1 MNKNKIPPVTSRRFF
16 YYYYFCDAHIFQC
29 KCLSEFSKK
38 KKKCECCFYT
48 HFNRI
53 IIIIVKERHTH
64 TKKICSTN
72 TTQIEKW
79 TVLTFYETRAEN
91 FKIFKNILYGNDKWR
106 WTVKRRRILFIFI
119 KKGKRRF
126 VVSSNRLKRCW
137 QRCCT
142 QTDVIVLQGQQ
153 LEKHLSRERE
163 QWNVPNIP
171 NNTTRPV
178 FPLSIDYKYIF
189 LFYPFRIFIC
199 AALSCVAPLFEYFI
213 SVQRALIWRIYCTTI
228 TQLYRKKERKIRILK
243 YSPQKGDRRHDTP
256 IIIKYSIHVFSPFIY
271 LLWL

>member
-1 MNKNKIPPVTSRRFF
+1 M
-16 YYYYFCDAHIFQC
+16 
-29 KCLSEFSKK
+29 SEWKK
-38 KKKCECCFYT
+38 SVSVVSTRILIVLLWKKDT
-48 HFNRI
+48 
-53 IIIIVKERHTH
+53 HTH
-64 TKKICSTN
+64 TKKKSVPLIQ
-72 TTQIEKW
+72 TQIEKW

-163 QWNVPNIP
+163 REQWNVPNIP

-178 FPLSIDYKYIF
+178 FPLSIDYK
-189 LFYPFRIFIC
+189 
-199 AALSCVAPLFEYFI
+199 
-213 SVQRALIWRIYCTTI
+213 
-228 TQLYRKKERKIRILK
+228 
-243 YSPQKGDRRHDTP
+243 
-256 IIIKYSIHVFSPFIY
+256 
-271 LLWL
+271 